1 MDADTIVEGD
11 IVTFMKERDT
21 TKAVAGFVR
30 TKVNIKSKPRKK
42 LESFGIDLSPPLP
55 TFNAGIMVFNLRLW
69 RDTNAY
75 DRLAEIACLNN
86 VLELWTSFGS
96 QPPLQMLFSG
106 DRFEPLSDELC
117 QHDMGKEDPRR
128 RNTTNRIFLHW
139 KGSYKPWLST
149 GRNTQYWTKYALQIP
164 NQTNPSNWT
173 MPSTT
178 ASYQVWDRERH
189 HYYNHLSDEDA
200 ERCLKKPECQDC

>member
-1 MDADTIVEGD
+1 MRFILVKRLPYDFCLWMDADTIVEGD

-117 QHDMGKEDPRR
+117 EHDMGGKKDPRR
-128 RNTTNRIFLHW
+128 YNTTNPIFLHW
-139 KGSYKPWLST
+139 KG
-149 GRNTQYWTKYALQIP
+149 
-164 NQTNPSNWT
+164 
-173 MPSTT
+173 
-178 ASYQVWDRERH
+178 
-189 HYYNHLSDEDA
+189 
-200 ERCLKKPECQDC
+200 